1 MAKGNMT
8 DDILKVLI
16 EEDAIAEKVKELGA
30 KISADYAGKKLLVL
44 GVLKGSFVFM
54 ADLIRAITVPCEIEF
69 MAVSSYRS
77 GVKSSG
83 VVKIIKDIDIN
94 PQDYNILIVEDILD
108 SGLTLKYL
116 KELLMQRHAS
126 DIRIATLLDKPA
138 RRAAD
143 IQADYTCF
151 EVPDEFVV
159 GDGLDFAEKYRNLP
173 YVGVLKPEVYEK

>member
-116 KELLMQRHAS
+116 KELLMQ
-126 DIRIATLLDKPA
+126 PA
-138 RRAAD
+138 RVGHPHRDAA
-143 IQADYTCF
+143 
-151 EVPDEFVV
+151 
-159 GDGLDFAEKYRNLP
+159 G
-173 YVGVLKPEVYEK
+173 

>member
-159 GDGLDFAEKYRNLP
+159 GYGLDFSEKYRNLH

>member
-83 VVKIIKDIDIN
+83 VVKII
-94 PQDYNILIVEDILD
+94 
-108 SGLTLKYL
+108 
-116 KELLMQRHAS
+116 
-126 DIRIATLLDKPA
+126 
-138 RRAAD
+138 
-143 IQADYTCF
+143 
-151 EVPDEFVV
+151 
-159 GDGLDFAEKYRNLP
+159 
-173 YVGVLKPEVYEK
+173 